1 MKKQATRS
9 AQWPMVAEFIFN
21 FSDWVVDSADGL
33 KKTLGSTVANSAD
46 PAETGLTGAAAATV
60 IFDAIKMPRG
70 AVICGGEMIVESA
83 YVGPTAATLKAGI
96 AGNDA
101 ALLAATDVKTAARTA
116 LLLTSP
122 LLCNSGG
129 DVRIT
134 LAYTVANATAG
145 KARVRVFY
153 TIDDK
158 ADAVSPN

>member
-1 MKKQATRS
+1 MPSRSPAPTASAIGIRKPAQKPIKK
-9 AQWPMVAEFIFN
+9 PVAKN
-21 FSDWVVDSADGL
+21 A
-33 KKTLGSTVANSAD
+33 
-46 PAETGLTGAAAATV
+46 TGAAAATV

>member
-33 KKTLGSTVANSAD
+33 KKTLGSKVVDSAD

-116 LLLTSP
+116 LPLTSP

-145 KARVRVFY
+145 KVRVRVFY
-153 TIDDK
+153 TIDEK
-158 ADAVSPN
+158 ANEVVPN

>member
-1 MKKQATRS
+1 MCARRVAIVS
-9 AQWPMVAEFIFN
+9 AAYTP
-21 FSDWVVDSADGL
+21 
-33 KKTLGSTVANSAD
+33 KPGSSRVRQT
-46 PAETGLTGAAAATV
+46 
-60 IFDAIKMPRG
+60 FK
-70 AVICGGEMIVESA
+70 EMIVESA
-83 YVGPTAATLKAGI
+83 YVGPTAATLMAGI